1 MENCEVCGK
10 DLDHGYEAIEIH
22 TAKLIKRKVQKEK
35 LGTATASEY
44 GKFTSVSVNV
54 CNRHKIG
61 LWTQRLI
68 PGFIAFILIFIPIA
82 TLLSLIPLLKS
93 NLSALFIICVPITLI
108 PVYFLIR
115 RITYEAYI
123 ASLLTFQP
131 KNRVAGIEY
140 FGMAKY
146 RRIMRN
152 LARLDKLIDNEN
164 KK

>member
-10 DLDHGYEAIEIH
+10 DLEHGYEAIEIH
-22 TAKLIKRKVQKEK
+22 TAKLIKRKVKKEK
-35 LGTATASEY
+35 LGTAIASEY
-44 GKFTSVSVNV
+44 GKFAPVSVSV
-54 CNRHKIG
+54 CNRHKLG
-61 LWTQRLI
+61 LWIQRLI
-68 PGFIAFILIFIPIA
+68 PGFLAFILIFIPIA
-82 TLLSLIPLLKS
+82 TLLSLIPFLK
-93 NLSALFIICVPITLI
+93 NNPSALFIISIPITLI

-131 KNRVAGIEY
+131 KNREAGIEY

-152 LARLDKLIDNEN
+152 LANLDKLVDNEN

>member
-1 MENCEVCGK
+1 MM
-10 DLDHGYEAIEIH
+10 
-22 TAKLIKRKVQKEK
+22 
-35 LGTATASEY
+35 S
-44 GKFTSVSVNV
+44 
-54 CNRHKIG
+54 
-61 LWTQRLI
+61 

-82 TLLSLIPLLKS
+82 TLLSLIPLLRN
-93 NLSALFIICVPITLI
+93 NLSTLFIICIPITLI

-131 KNRVAGIEY
+131 KNREAGIEY

-152 LARLDKLIDNEN
+152 LARLDDLIDNES